1 MRARAVVGLLLAVF
15 VTVSQRPRRP
25 NRGIGHVGPALER
38 NARAVATMPRTASC
52 PPDERGFSDEEAH
65 GDQRRIA
72 TGGGRQGGRIGM
84 QNLGPSTRH
93 TDKGGVSP

>member
-72 TGGGRQGGRIGM
+72 TG
-84 QNLGPSTRH
+84 P
-93 TDKGGVSP
+93 GVGKEDA